1 MAKGDLAA
9 LPKFPTVFARVS
21 PANKL
26 KIVNALQLKGEIC
39 AMTGISSNTI
49 ITVKVMEPMMLLPL
63 RMQMLGTTYC
73 CVDFLLI

>member
-1 MAKGDLAA
+1 MVIVTCGDSSKLGVQLDAMAKGDLAA

-39 AMTGISSNTI
+39 AMTGISSLTI
-49 ITVKVMEPMMLLPL
+49 TIY
-63 RMQMLGTTYC
+63 R
-73 CVDFLLI
+73 